1 MFTTALNDLMYHL
14 RPARPGQLI
23 DRAAFGEADGQSVS
37 DWQRAAEKALNRP
50 FPTAMVSDG
59 LSGDG
64 AFPAAREERR
74 RAAFRAASVRL
85 RRGVRPLSAPNGRSG
100 LGNLRRSQLARTR

>member
-37 DWQRAAEKALNRP
+37 DWQR
-50 FPTAMVSDG
+50 S
-59 LSGDG
+59 
-64 AFPAAREERR
+64 EERR
-74 RAAFRAASVRL
+74 
-85 RRGVRPLSAPNGRSG
+85 
-100 LGNLRRSQLARTR
+100 

>member
-50 FPTAMVSDG
+50 FRTAFRETARSPPRARNAG
-59 LSGDG
+59 GS
-64 AFPAAREERR
+64 FSRCFCPAAPRGSTAICPEWPIWSGKSAAKPAGARR
-74 RAAFRAASVRL
+74 
-85 RRGVRPLSAPNGRSG
+85 
-100 LGNLRRSQLARTR
+100 

>member
-23 DRAAFGEADGQSVS
+23 DRTAFGEADGQSVS

-64 AFPAAREERR
+64 AFPAAREECRR
-74 RAAFRAASVRL
+74 QLFAL
-85 RRGVRPLSAPNGRSG
+85 LLSGCAEGFDRYLPRMAD
-100 LGNLRRSQLARTR
+100 LVW